1 VKLLDA
7 NVVIYALGVPH
18 PYRDPCQWILRALD
32 SDDHD
37 YVMDAEVLQ
46 EVLYVFDRRG

>member
-1 VKLLDA
+1 MKLLDA